1 MPYITV
7 NTDVHIDLYDID
19 TEDLIEELERRGKN
33 PTDNEMINLELKEM
47 VNEMINLELKEM
59 VEKIWMNR
67 RTGKGYQAELDQLIY
82 SVLGKVI

>member
-7 NTDVHIDLYDID
+7 NTDVDIDLYDID

-33 PTDNEMINLELKEM
+33 PNDI
-47 VNEMINLELKEM
+47 EMINLELKEM

-82 SVLGKVI
+82 DVLGKVI

>member
-7 NTDVHIDLYDID
+7 NTDVDIDLDDID

-33 PTDNEMINLELKEM
+33 PNDIEMINLELKE
-47 VNEMINLELKEM
+47 I

-67 RTGKGYQAELDQLIY
+67 RTGKEYQSELNELIY
-82 SVLGKVI
+82 NVLGKVI

>member
-7 NTDVHIDLYDID
+7 NTDVDIDLYDID
-19 TEDLIEELERRGKN
+19 TEDLIDELERRGKN
-33 PTDNEMINLELKEM
+33 PNDI
-47 VNEMINLELKEM
+47 EMINLELKEM

-82 SVLGKVI
+82 NVLGKVI

>member
-7 NTDVHIDLYDID
+7 NTDVDIDLYDID

-33 PTDNEMINLELKEM
+33 PNDI
-47 VNEMINLELKEM
+47 EMINLELKEM

-82 SVLGKVI
+82 STLGKVI

>member
-7 NTDVHIDLYDID
+7 NTDVDIDLYDID
-19 TEDLIEELERRGKN
+19 TEDLIDELERRGKN
-33 PTDNEMINLELKEM
+33 PNDI
-47 VNEMINLELKEM
+47 EMINLELKEM

-82 SVLGKVI
+82 DVLGKVI

>member
-7 NTDVHIDLYDID
+7 NTDVDIDLYDID

-33 PTDNEMINLELKEM
+33 PNDI
-47 VNEMINLELKEM
+47 EMINLELKEM

-82 SVLGKVI
+82 NVLGKVI

>member
-7 NTDVHIDLYDID
+7 NTDVDIDLYDID
-19 TEDLIEELERRGKN
+19 TEDLIDELERRGKN
-33 PTDNEMINLELKEM
+33 PNDI
-47 VNEMINLELKEM
+47 EMINLELKEM

-67 RTGKGYQAELDQLIY
+67 RAGKGYQAELDQLIY